1 MLRIPIIFLLIFFI
15 YNISINYESKITLD
29 SGKYHM
35 DCKADSLIP
44 YIYIYE
50 NNEFEFFYNPLSSYL
65 SYGSYYIDDNELIAK
80 TYDGKYRYVFEIQ
93 DNKTLRFL
101 EDKSSSV
108 LPIKQDF
115 VVEIKESLLF
125 KLE

>member
-29 SGKYHM
+29 SGKYYM
-35 DCKADSLIP
+35 DCEADSLIP

-50 NNEFEFFYNPLSSYL
+50 NNEFEFFYNSLSSYL
-65 SYGSYYIDDNELIAK
+65 SYGSYYIDNNELIAK

-115 VVEIKESLLF
+115 IIEIKASSLF